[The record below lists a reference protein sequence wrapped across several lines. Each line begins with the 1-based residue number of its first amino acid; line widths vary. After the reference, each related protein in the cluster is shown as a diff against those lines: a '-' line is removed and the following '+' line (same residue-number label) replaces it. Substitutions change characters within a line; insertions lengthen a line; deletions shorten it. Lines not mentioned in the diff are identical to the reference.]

1 MTIEE
6 LRPRA
11 GEKGEKMKNGYPEI
25 YAVDFD
31 GTLNLG
37 MYPVLGEPN
46 IRLINFL
53 IKRRQQGDKIILWT
67 CREGDML
74 KSAVKYC
81 KNYGLEFDAINDNL
95 QENIKHWNNNSRKVW
110 AHHYIDDKNRFPF
123 KRKRR

>member
-1 MTIEE
+1 
-6 LRPRA
+6 
-11 GEKGEKMKNGYPEI
+11 MKNEYPEI

-53 IKRRQQGDKIILWT
+53 IKRRQQGDKVILWT
-67 CREGDML
+67 CREGDLL

-95 QENIKHWNNNSRKVW
+95 QENIKYWNNNSRKVW
-110 AHHYIDDKNRFPF
+110 ADHYIDDKNRFPF
-123 KRKRR
+123 KRKRK